1 MAVIYVKEQG
11 AAIRKHGGRL
21 LVTKDENTLSEIPL
35 RMTDSVA
42 VFGNVQVTT
51 QALSE
56 LLDRGIPLAL
66 YTRHGRLKGHLV
78 PDVSKNV
85 PLRVAQY
92 RTAMDEAAA
101 LAIAREVVRAK
112 LRNAG
117 RLLADY
123 RSHYPSDALAAACE
137 AMRRGAERAAAAND
151 RSELMGYEGAAA
163 ATYFSAFGALNR
175 SELPF
180 EGRRK
185 HPATDPINALLS
197 LGYTLAMN
205 EIRAVAEGAGLE
217 PHLGFLH
224 RVDYGRPSLALDLL
238 EPFRSPLVDRLT
250 LRLVNER
257 ILTGEDF
264 GRRTGGEGPGGQ
276 PGSVILTPDS
286 FRKYLEAYEAGVSE
300 PRRGAPSGLRD
311 AWRADVEKM
320 AGAIREGG
328 RFLPYC
334 EEGECST

>member
-1 MAVIYVKEQG
+1 MAVVYVKEQG
-11 AAIRKHGGRL
+11 AVIRKRGGRI
-21 LVTKDENTLSEIPL
+21 LVEKDETLLLEIAL
-35 RMTDSVA
+35 RQTDSLA

-78 PDVSKNV
+78 PDISKNV

-92 RTAMDEAAA
+92 QTALDSVASLN
-101 LAIAREVVRAK
+101 LAKTVVEAK

-117 RLLADY
+117 RLLTDY
-123 RSHYPSDALAAACE
+123 RSHYPSDALALAGE
-137 AMRRGAERAAAAND
+137 AMRRGAESALAAKDHAELLGYEGSAAAA
-151 RSELMGYEGAAA
+151 Y
-163 ATYFSAFGALNR
+163 FGAFAEMNR

-180 EGRRK
+180 DGRRK
-185 HPATDPINALLS
+185 HPATDPINGLLS

-205 EIRAVAEGAGLE
+205 EIRAVTEGAGME

-224 RVDYGRPSLALDLL
+224 QVDYGRPSLALDLL

-257 ILTGEDF
+257 ILTGADF
-264 GRRTGGEGPGGQ
+264 ATRVAGSSA
-276 PGSVILTPDS
+276 GSVILLPDS
-286 FRKYLEAYEAGVSE
+286 FKKYLERYEAAVTE
-300 PRRGAPSGLRD
+300 TREKAPTGFRN
-311 AWRADVEKM
+311 AWRADVEKL
-320 AGAIREGG
+320 AAALRDGAPFR
-328 RFLPYC
+328 PYC
-334 EEGECST
+334 EDA